1 MNSRHVTI
9 AAFAALIATG
19 AACKESEREA
29 ALPALMIARFE
40 TEMKVILHDLKL
52 AEETAHALGDS
63 YLELGELTGAY
74 FTRPVPEKYEL
85 VLTDVSAEGYRAQM
99 THTASGITCELE
111 VGGAAGRGVPICK

>member
-9 AAFAALIATG
+9 AAFAAIVATG
-19 AACKESEREA
+19 IACKGADEEA

-40 TEMKVILHDLKL
+40 TEMKTILHDLKL
-52 AEETAHALGDS
+52 AEETAYTIGDR

-85 VLTDVSAEGYRAQM
+85 VLSDVSEEGYRAQI
-99 THTASGITCELE
+99 THTASGITCELA
-111 VGGAAGRGVPICK
+111 VGGSGGRGVPTCK